1 MAISANFS
9 NTDFTAISQFVAE
22 SVESSF
28 APFALIGTDVSSDVP
43 TGKSVRVYKVGN
55 TVSESVFNG
64 EYVTQ
69 EASLTGVDVALTHL
83 YKSFIL
89 RDTDII
95 DGGDLSFAAKNI
107 INSHVKQLAGDIQTL
122 YFTPMTGSA
131 NAALSS
137 SVPNGAWGYNAVF
150 SASVV
155 AGGGNWETDGTNT
168 MILHSSAY
176 RKVLGDPAVSNNY
189 ALASLAA
196 SKNTTVALPIQGF
209 NVVES
214 NSFPGTPNSSSQ
226 AVGVA
231 IRQGGVAFV
240 MRPVAVDPVE
250 GNSTVELSTTN
261 TVAGKGF
268 TYTLKSFRRPEKG
281 GRQYVIEV
289 QAGAKVADNRY
300 VMRLLNS

>member
-1 MAISANFS
+1 MAINTNFS

-22 SVESSF
+22 SVENSF

-43 TGKSVRVYKVGN
+43 TGKSVRVYKVGT

-69 EASLTGVDVALTHL
+69 DASLTGVDVTLTHL

-95 DGGDLSFAAKNI
+95 DGGDLSFAAQSI

-122 YFTPMTGSA
+122 FFTPMTGSA

-137 SVPNGAWGYNAVF
+137 SVPNSAWGYNAVF
-150 SASVV
+150 SASIQ
-155 AGGGNWETDGTNT
+155 AGAGNWETDGTNT

-176 RKVLGDPAVSNNY
+176 RRVLGDPAVSNNY
-189 ALASLAA
+189 ALAALAVD
-196 SKNTTVALPIQGF
+196 KNDTVALPLQGF
-209 NVVES
+209 NIVES

-226 AVGVA
+226 VTGVA

-240 MRPVAVDPVE
+240 LRPVAVDPVE
-250 GNSTVELSTTN
+250 NNSTVELSTTE
-261 TVAGKGF
+261 TVPSKGF

-289 QAGAKVADNRY
+289 QAGVKVADNKY
-300 VMRLLNS
+300 VMRLINT

>member
-1 MAISANFS
+1 MALNPNFS
-9 NTDFTAISQFVAE
+9 NTDFTALSQFVAE
-22 SVESSF
+22 SVENSF
-28 APFALIGTDVSSDVP
+28 APFSFIGADISSDVP
-43 TGKSVRVYKVGN
+43 TGKSVRTYKVGS

-69 EASLTGVDVALTHL
+69 DASLTGVDVALTHL

-95 DGGDLSFAAKNI
+95 DGGGLSFAAKNI

-122 YFTPMTGSA
+122 FFTPMTGSA

-137 SVPNGAWGYNAVF
+137 SVPNASWGYNAVF
-150 SASVV
+150 SASIQ
-155 AGGGNWETDGTNT
+155 AGNGNWEIDGSNT

-176 RKVLGDPAVSNNY
+176 RRVLGDPAVSNNY
-189 ALASLAA
+189 ALAALTVD
-196 SKNTTVALPIQGF
+196 KDTTIPIPLQGF
-209 NVVES
+209 NIVES

-226 AVGVA
+226 VCGVA
-231 IRQGGVAFV
+231 IREGGVAFV
-240 MRPVAVDPVE
+240 LRPVQVDPVE
-250 GNSTVELSTTN
+250 NNSTVEMVDTN
-261 TVAGKGF
+261 TVPEKGF

-289 QAGAKVADNRY
+289 QAGVKVVDPKY
-300 VMRLLNS
+300 VLRLINT